1 MSQNNDH
8 IVKSFGDELNALKTT
23 ITQMGGL
30 VESQLADAVD
40 AFRRRDDVL
49 AARCAAGDAKIDEL
63 EGRIDQMVVRLL
75 ALRQPMAG
83 DLRVI
88 VASLKIAGDL
98 ERMGD
103 NAKSIAK
110 RASTLSQLP
119 EVGVVHGIVRMAG
132 LAQQLL
138 AQMLD
143 AYARGDL
150 QRAMNVWRRDEEI
163 DSTYT
168 SIFRELLTYM
178 MEDPRNISAC
188 THLLFIAK
196 NVERFGDHI
205 TNIAESFYFQ
215 ETGEHLQDDRPKG
228 DATSAEI
235 VGLPPK
241 D

>member
-8 IVKSFGDELNALKTT
+8 IVKSFGDELNAPKT

-30 VESQLADAVD
+30 VDSLLADAVD
-40 AFRRRDDVL
+40 AFRRRDGVL

-150 QRAMNVWRRDEEI
+150 QRAMNVWHCDEGSI
-163 DSTYT
+163 HYT

-178 MEDPRNISAC
+178 MEDPRSISAC
-188 THLLFIAK
+188 THLLFVAK
-196 NVERFGDHI
+196 NVERF
-205 TNIAESFYFQ
+205 
-215 ETGEHLQDDRPKG
+215 
-228 DATSAEI
+228 
-235 VGLPPK
+235 
-241 D
+241 

>member
-8 IVKSFGDELNALKTT
+8 IVTSFDDELNALKST

-30 VESQLADAVD
+30 VESQLSDAID
-40 AFRRRDDVL
+40 AFRRRDGEL
-49 AARCAAGDAKIDEL
+49 AARCTAADEKIDDL
-63 EGRIDQMVVRLL
+63 EGRLDQMAVRLL
-75 ALRQPMAG
+75 ALRQPVAG

-88 VASLKIAGDL
+88 VAALKIAGDL

-110 RASTLSQLP
+110 RALTLSQLP
-119 EVGVVHGIVRMAG
+119 EVAVVHGIVRMAG

-163 DSTYT
+163 DATYT

-188 THLLFIAK
+188 THLLFVAK
-196 NVERFGDHI
+196 NIERFGDHI

-228 DATSAEI
+228 DSSSAEI
-235 VGLPPK
+235 VGVNPK

>member
-138 AQMLD
+138 A
-143 AYARGDL
+143 
-150 QRAMNVWRRDEEI
+150 
-163 DSTYT
+163 
-168 SIFRELLTYM
+168 
-178 MEDPRNISAC
+178 
-188 THLLFIAK
+188 
-196 NVERFGDHI
+196 
-205 TNIAESFYFQ
+205 
-215 ETGEHLQDDRPKG
+215 
-228 DATSAEI
+228 
-235 VGLPPK
+235 
-241 D
+241 